1 VACLLAT
8 VLAVGAPDPAA
19 TASAT
24 TDDSSGDSSG
34 GPSSPPVTANEF
46 IPEDRDLSECISALP
61 KPDCGSDARGGWRQG
76 LVLALVLAG
85 MVGIG
90 LRIAMAIRRRDAA
103 IAAQLGTVDE
113 HGGSVSRP

>member
-1 VACLLAT
+1 VGCLLAAI
-8 VLAVGAPDPAA
+8 LAVGAPDPAA

-24 TDDSSGDSSG
+24 PDGSSG
-34 GPSSPPVTANEF
+34 GPSSTPVTANEF

-90 LRIAMAIRRRDAA
+90 LRIAVAIRRRDAA
-103 IAAQLGTVDE
+103 IAAQVDAVDE